1 MNIFKKLLFLVGEKA
16 YFMYED
22 WATKWGFILWDKP
35 STPPAPDYVGA
46 ANATSQ
52 GSLQSTI
59 ANALL
64 NRANQNTPYGSQTW
78 TQTGTTHIPGT
89 GSPAVAATQGHW
101 EGGYDTPGGSVPGAP
116 GGGAMA
122 STHVGGTWI
131 PGTPGS
137 AAVAGSPA
145 ADIPQFSSNITL
157 SPEQQQ
163 LFDANQQR
171 QLTASGNATNALST
185 PFSLDGAMPAYNKDV
200 ADALY
205 GRATSYLD
213 PQWNQSEDKERD
225 RLANSGFSQQDD
237 NYGKAI
243 GNFDR
248 AKSMAYENARN
259 DATTQAGQIGLAQRQ
274 QDISERLLARS
285 QPLQELQSLQGAT
298 PQMPSFPSTN
308 VGANSQGANLIGATQ
323 AQANAAG
330 NIYNAD
336 VGSYNSQVGTASSL
350 AMMAY
355 LATL

>member
-1 MNIFKKLLFLVGEKA
+1 MS
-16 YFMYED
+16 
-22 WATKWGFILWDKP
+22 KP
-35 STPPAPDYVGA
+35 DTPAAPDYVGA

-78 TQTGTTHIPGT
+78 SQTGTTHIPGT
-89 GSPAVAATQGHW
+89 GTPAVQAVPGHW
-101 EGGYDTPGGSVPGAP
+101 QGGTDSPSTTDEHGITHPGSNI
-116 GGGAMA
+116 
-122 STHVGGTWI
+122 GGTWI
-131 PGTPGS
+131 PGVAAQ
-137 AAVAGSPA
+137 AAVPGSPA
-145 ADIPQFSSNITL
+145 TDIPQFSSNITL
-157 SPEQQQ
+157 SPQQQQ
-163 LFDANQQR
+163 LFDATQQR
-171 QLTASGNATNALST
+171 QLGLSGAADTALANAKGALST

-285 QPLQELQSLQGAT
+285 QPLQELQALQGGAA
-298 PQMPSFPSTN
+298 PQVPSFPSTN
-308 VGANSQGANLIGATQ
+308 VGADSQGANLIGATQ
-323 AQANAAG
+323 AQAGAAG

-336 VGSYNSQVGTASSL
+336 VGTYNSQVGTGASL
-350 AMMAY
+350 AMLAY